1 MFLWLLIHHLR
12 EARMRILMLAQ
23 FYHPILGGIEQ
34 HVRTLS
40 HELVARGHDVSVAT
54 MRHKDQPAFEMDQG
68 VRVYRVRS
76 SVQRLPWLFSNS
88 GRQYPPPFPDPEIM
102 LELQRVLEKEHP
114 EIVHAHNWLVR
125 SFLPLKARSK
135 ARLVVTLHDYNFAC
149 ARVDLM
155 HYGNPCS
162 GPGIAKC
169 LSCAANHYGPVR
181 GVPTVLSNWAMNLFA
196 HGTIDRFI
204 AVSHSVASGNR
215 LAHRQIPFLVI
226 PNFIADDPGLAEG
239 NSAPYLAQ
247 LPVEKY
253 LLFVGGL
260 SRVKGVE
267 ILLCAYTGLR
277 SAPPLV
283 LIGYPTPD
291 WPFPGLKNPENV
303 IVLKDWPHYAV
314 MAAWDRCS
322 IALVPSIWRDPCPTV
337 AMEAMSMG
345 KPVIA
350 SRMGGLTDIVADGET
365 GLLVPADDPQAL
377 QDALQGL
384 LEDPARQE
392 YMGAMAKRRVEA
404 FQARSV
410 VPRIEQVYHDVLEKK
425 EVEAVEAQKA
435 LSNVISHHL

>member
-1 MFLWLLIHHLR
+1 
-12 EARMRILMLAQ
+12 MRILMLAQ

-54 MRHKDQPAFEMDQG
+54 MRHNDQPAFEMDQG

-102 LELQRVLEKEHP
+102 RELQHVLKKEQP

-125 SFLPLKARSK
+125 SFQPLKARSK

-155 HYGNPCS
+155 YYGNPCS
-162 GPGIAKC
+162 GPGLVKC
-169 LSCAANHYGPVR
+169 LRCASNHYGPVC
-181 GVPTVLSNWAMNLFA
+181 GVPTVLSNWVMNLFA
-196 HGTIDRFI
+196 RGSIDRFI
-204 AVSHSVASGNR
+204 AVSQSVATGNR
-215 LAHRQIPFLVI
+215 LARSRVPFLVI
-226 PNFIADDPGLAEG
+226 PNFMADDPGLTEG
-239 NSAPYLAQ
+239 DAAPYLAQ
-247 LPVEKY
+247 LPAEKF

-267 ILLCAYTGLR
+267 ILLHAYAGLR
-277 SAPPLV
+277 NAPPLV

-314 MAAWDRCS
+314 MAAWGRCS
-322 IALVPSIWRDPCPTV
+322 LALVPSIWRDPCPTV
-337 AMEAMSMG
+337 AMEAMCMG

-350 SRMGGLTDIVADGET
+350 SRMGGLTDIVVDGET
-365 GLLVPADDPQAL
+365 GLLVPPDDPQAL
-377 QDALQGL
+377 QDAMQCL
-384 LEDPARQE
+384 LEDPTRQE
-392 YMGAMAKRRVEA
+392 YMGMMARLRVEA
-404 FQARSV
+404 FQARAV
-410 VPRIEQVYHDVLEKK
+410 VPRIEQVYHDVLNTH
-425 EVEAVEAQKA
+425 EVETVEAHKA
-435 LSNVISHHL
+435 LANVPGL